1 MLSDRFEFMLKI
13 LFTKKKFMQFIY
25 KKNLELL
32 QNLNLLSTAIIRN
45 LKRIICSTWFPL
57 RSINSSLFYRLVSLP
72 FYWEHQKLLALNSSP
87 KMKGDELAM
96 KYQKVLI
103 FIAGSSFICDLM
115 IKVSNIK
122 ELLPIL
128 TIDLKFRFKIR
139 MELFIRK
146 TSPHGFL
153 K

>member
-1 MLSDRFEFMLKI
+1 
-13 LFTKKKFMQFIY
+13 
-25 KKNLELL
+25 
-32 QNLNLLSTAIIRN
+32 
-45 LKRIICSTWFPL
+45 
-57 RSINSSLFYRLVSLP
+57 
-72 FYWEHQKLLALNSSP
+72 
-87 KMKGDELAM
+87 MKGDELAM

-103 FIAGSSFICDLM
+103 FMAGSSFICDLM

-146 TSPHGFL
+146 TSPRGFL
-153 K
+153 KQVRFANLCKEKRRAKQTVNMPR